1 MTNKPQGQHQHG
13 NEPNL
18 FNPVPLNVWR
28 EVYNGRWKM
37 LRGIQKAEFIVELA
51 FLVFFCAFAIYAG
64 ISQSIAGTVLLWG
77 VVIGVLLL
85 FFFVMARF
93 IR

>member
-1 MTNKPQGQHQHG
+1 MTNNPQKQHQHG

-18 FNPVPLNVWR
+18 FNPIPLNVWR

-37 LRGIQKAEFIVELA
+37 LRAIQKAEFIVELA
-51 FLVFFCAFAIYAG
+51 FCVFFCAFVIYG
-64 ISQSIAGTVLLWG
+64 GVTQSISGTVLLWG
-77 VVIGVLLL
+77 IVIGILLL
-85 FFFVMARF
+85 FFFVLTRF

>member
-1 MTNKPQGQHQHG
+1 MTDNPQRQHEHG

-37 LRGIQKAEFIVELA
+37 LRTIQKAEFIVELT
-51 FLVFFCAFAIYAG
+51 FLVSFCAFAIYAG
-64 ISQSIAGTVLLWG
+64 VSQSIAGAVLLWG
-77 VVIGVLLL
+77 IVIGILLL
-85 FFFVMARF
+85 FFFALTRF